1 MRLLTFISGIFF
13 AVCCYAQL
21 SNAEL
26 AELYSKDVKESV
38 ENMKNG
44 AEVWNQ
50 GAEPFSQFIEK
61 FSTDEEFCNSR
72 IKLTAAQRAEYKSVL
87 APSNFV
93 AKLPYEPNPGDGL
106 YYQQWGEMQRN
117 TVYLDCGWVESYYT
131 HTFEFKRIGG
141 KWVLAKIVP
150 GE

>member
-1 MRLLTFISGIFF
+1 MRILAFF
-13 AVCCYAQL
+13 AGLFFTLCCYAQQPDAVAVEMC
-21 SNAEL
+21 SN
-26 AELYSKDVKESV
+26 DVKASIES
-38 ENMKNG
+38 MKDSE
-44 AEVWNQ
+44 EVWNQ
-50 GAEPFSQFIEK
+50 GAEPFSRFIEK

-72 IKLTAAQRAEYKSVL
+72 IKLTVAQRAEYKSIL
-87 APSNFV
+87 SPSNFE
-93 AKLPYEPNPGDGL
+93 AKLPHVRQDGEDM

-117 TVYLDCGWVESYYT
+117 TVYLDCGWVDSYYT